1 MKTIDN
7 VQVEKALEDI
17 ASIKKIINRNKPI
30 FQQLLDFTHYRLVIM
45 LAGISVI
52 VYSMLFYFLM
62 GYYGSYEAIPGKSI
76 FFIYITIFIDLFF
89 IAILEYRCYVNSLKI
104 INQRLTLRSLVKDFC
119 SNRYKHFLFTAIFLA
134 ILLVVF
140 FSIKGI
146 PYFIIPTF
154 AILVGLECLAGA
166 MLYLKH
172 VLVMGYWYLIT
183 GIVLLIFNTIPA
195 PVALTISFGV
205 GYIILSV
212 LGYID
217 HNLNKVE

>member
-17 ASIKKIINRNKPI
+17 VSIKKIINRNKPI

-104 INQRLTLRSLVKDFC
+104 INQQADFEKKN
-119 SNRYKHFLFTAIFLA
+119 SD
-134 ILLVVF
+134 
-140 FSIKGI
+140 
-146 PYFIIPTF
+146 PYNHKT
-154 AILVGLECLAGA
+154 
-166 MLYLKH
+166 
-172 VLVMGYWYLIT
+172 
-183 GIVLLIFNTIPA
+183 
-195 PVALTISFGV
+195 
-205 GYIILSV
+205 
-212 LGYID
+212 
-217 HNLNKVE
+217 